1 MKKEKLKARNIK
13 VRMKFTW
20 LTVIGGPISQI
31 AECNRKYKYW
41 KCRCKCGKEL
51 WVKGSDLI
59 RKQVQSCGC
68 YSRYRSSIE
77 NKKHGMWN
85 HRLYKIYQGMK
96 TRCYNPNGEAYS
108 LYGGR
113 GITVCDEWLGD
124 NGFIAF
130 KDWAYANG
138 YYDQP
143 ENTPRKDRL
152 TIDRVDNDGPYA
164 PWNCRWVTAFNQNN
178 NRSTSHY
185 IYDGEEVL
193 TRSNFERK
201 YGWKRAT
208 VNNMVRYWDNT
219 DAIVYAAHHPELKLR
234 KKQNK
239 DGLYTEDGFRILIPK
254 IGTDLFNVEF
264 KSRVKR

>member
-1 MKKEKLKARNIK
+1 M
-13 VRMKFTW
+13 VFTW
-20 LTVIGGPISQI
+20 LTVIGGP
-31 AECNRKYKYW
+31 ETRTVEGDRKYKYW
-41 KCRCKCGKEL
+41 QCKCKCGKIV
-51 WVKGSDLI
+51 WVRGSNLVG
-59 RKQVQSCGC
+59 RRVQSCGC
-68 YSRYRSSIE
+68 YARCVSSTH

-96 TRCYNPNGEAYS
+96 TRCYNKKS
-108 LYGGR
+108 KDVFVHYGAR
-113 GITVCDEWLGD
+113 GIYICDDWLGE
-124 NGFIAF
+124 NGFINFA
-130 KDWAYANG
+130 KWAYDNG

-143 ENTPRKDRL
+143 KDVPKKDRL
-152 TIDRVDNDGPYA
+152 TIDRIDNDGPYA
-164 PWNCRWVTAFNQNN
+164 PWNCRWTTAFNQNN

-185 IYDGEEVL
+185 IYDSEEVL

-219 DAIVYAAHHPELKLR
+219 AAIVYAARHPELKLR

-239 DGLYTEDGFRILIPK
+239 DGIYTEDGFRILIPK
-254 IGTDLFNVEF
+254 IGTELFNAEF